1 MSMAAIAS
9 GSTANGDRGSLA
21 LDSSHRA
28 LRMPMAASLL
38 IHAGLFAGALVW
50 GQAEGQPAPR
60 GTPDAIS
67 VTLVRFSEPAPKP
80 AQPSAAPA
88 AEPAKPVVAP
98 AKPLPARKPEPVK
111 QSIPA
116 EEAPPVPETR
126 PETTEAKAEPR
137 PDPSP
142 QKLLQTASLALPS
155 SGGAGQGTSK
165 GFQNTGGRATDD
177 VFLTEPRFRV
187 APRPPVYP
195 RRARELEQQGEALI
209 RARLD
214 PRGNPEEVL
223 VWKSSG
229 FVLLDHAA
237 LKAVRGWQFE
247 PARRNGRPVVA
258 WVQIPVRFAL
268 N

>member
-9 GSTANGDRGSLA
+9 EHATNGDRGSLA
-21 LDSSHRA
+21 LEPSHRA
-28 LRMPMAASLL
+28 LRMPMAVSLL
-38 IHAGLFAGALVW
+38 IHAGLFAGALFW
-50 GQAEGQPAPR
+50 WQAEGQPAPR

-80 AQPSAAPA
+80 AQPSVAPV
-88 AEPAKPVVAP
+88 AEPVSVAAP

-111 QSIPA
+111 QAKPA
-116 EEAPPVPETR
+116 EEVSPVPENR
-126 PETTEAKAEPR
+126 PETAEAKAAQQPEPV
-137 PDPSP
+137 P
-142 QKLLQTASLALPS
+142 QKLLQTASLAAPG
-155 SGGAGQGTSK
+155 SGGAGQGASR
-165 GFQNTGGRATDD
+165 GFQNTSGRATND

-187 APRPPVYP
+187 PPRPPVYP
-195 RRARELEQQGEALI
+195 RRARELDQEGEALI

-237 LKAVRGWQFE
+237 LTAVRGWQFE
-247 PARRNGRPVVA
+247 PARRNGQPVVA